1 MLPRVI
7 SYDRFIIK
15 EESEIAMKTYMIA
28 ILMLLLPCAAMANH
42 IVGIGGAAGELLEPT
57 GVLAD
62 FFSDGAIILGVMAM
76 FGAFVRYMQ
85 HRVNPLAVPIG
96 SVIVLLVLGIL
107 LVCLPFTYVL
117 LGAKAP
123 IPGHIS
129 HLALL
134 FK

>member
-1 MLPRVI
+1 M
-7 SYDRFIIK
+7 IIK
-15 EESEIAMKTYMIA
+15 HLIKQRNEIAMKTYLIA
-28 ILMLLLPCAAMANH
+28 ILMLLLPCTAIAKH
-42 IVGIGGAAGELLEPT
+42 IPGIGGAAGELLAPT

-62 FFSDGAIILGVMAM
+62 FFSDGSIILGVISI

-85 HRVNPLAVPIG
+85 HRVNPLAVPI
-96 SVIVLLVLGIL
+96 SNVIVLLVLGIL

-123 IPGHIS
+123 IPGHMS